1 MTALLI
7 ILVVLIFVTWLY
19 SMYATWKIASGA
31 DNPVVATDPFLK
43 TWEQSSRLTRRGWY
57 SALVHLKHGIA
68 WSGTKAQRIFV
79 KVFPKSA
86 TLFEKKDHLVGLTHG
101 PSSYFLKSISFPKKP
116 VTKRL
121 PRIKKTS
128 IVATPN
134 DQTPGQ
140 APE

>member
-31 DNPVVATDPFLK
+31 QQSLVGTDPLVRK
-43 TWEQSSRLTRRGWY
+43 WQQSSRLTRRGWY

-68 WSGTKAQRIFV
+68 WTTTRGERLFV
-79 KVFPKSA
+79 KIFPKA
-86 TLFEKKDHLVGLTHG
+86 APLFEKKDHLVGLTHG

-140 APE
+140 TPE